1 MQDPNQ
7 VQTIRERLLNI
18 PAHQC
23 EPTRAEV
30 EAEAKR
36 CAPHLFEVQRSTGL
50 DYSGMR
56 HMQAAMQEAEDRLL
70 IARGRKP
77 KFSTE

>member
-1 MQDPNQ
+1 MQYPNQ

-18 PAHQC
+18 PADQC
-23 EPTRAEV
+23 EPTRADV
-30 EAEAKR
+30 EAEAQR
-36 CAPHLFEVQRSTGL
+36 CAPHLFEVRNSTGL
-50 DYSGMR
+50 DHSGLQ
-56 HMQAAMQEAEDRLL
+56 HMQAAMQDAGDRLL

>member
-1 MQDPNQ
+1 MQGPNQ

-18 PAHQC
+18 PADQC

-30 EAEAKR
+30 EAEVRR
-36 CAPHLFEVQRSTGL
+36 CAPHIFEVRNSTGL
-50 DYSGMR
+50 DHSGLR

-77 KFSTE
+77 KFSIE